1 VREHTQ
7 ARPAAIL
14 PARWRPGDEQWPRAL
29 AAGEP
34 ARRLTSR
41 ALSRRA
47 APPEGAR
54 GRTPGASWAGGSET
68 PGRDTTPRSG
78 CFGRGTAGESPPW
91 RARAIGHTN
100 RAGPAGR
107 HQVRA
112 NLRGEAVRPR
122 EGARRG
128 RTGWAGIRL
137 GIGMSSSTARPAGP
151 SGRGPP
157 RAEASRPTGPGRT
170 GPARF
175 GFKTLTSSQS
185 HGPKEVLASALIA
198 RREDRTRD
206 GRAPRPDTVPGDGN
220 HPGLNT
226 HIPGGAWSRLP
237 PRVTASPTRRAQGRS
252 HHPV

>member
-1 VREHTQ
+1 M
-7 ARPAAIL
+7 
-14 PARWRPGDEQWPRAL
+14 
-29 AAGEP
+29 
-34 ARRLTSR
+34 
-41 ALSRRA
+41 
-47 APPEGAR
+47 
-54 GRTPGASWAGGSET
+54 
-68 PGRDTTPRSG
+68 
-78 CFGRGTAGESPPW
+78 
-91 RARAIGHTN
+91 GHAN

-107 HQVRA
+107 HKVRA

-122 EGARRG
+122 AGARRG

-137 GIGMSSSTARPAGP
+137 GIGMSSRTARPAGP
-151 SGRGPP
+151 SGAAPP
-157 RAEASRPTGPGRT
+157 RRGAWRPPGPGRT

-237 PRVTASPTRRAQGRS
+237 PRAKDPHTEWRYGSPHTEWRTGHTHQTQCRS
-252 HHPV
+252 R